1 MANKIE
7 LWDAYDKDMNMVD
20 GVKLVRGEPI
30 PDGLYHLVCDVAVR
44 HSDGSWLL
52 MRRHP
57 AKPFG
62 DRWEL
67 SAGGS
72 AISGETAHEAA
83 RRELSEETGIANA
96 EFTELGRIIH
106 HVGHSIYVEF
116 LAEIDYDKHSI
127 TVQDGETVG
136 FKWVSTEELV
146 SMPRKEL
153 ATVRIQ
159 TMIDELME

>member
-1 MANKIE
+1 MTE
-7 LWDAYDKDMNMVD
+7 LWDAYDKDMNKVD
-20 GVKLVRGEPI
+20 RAKLVRGEPI
-30 PDGLYHLVCDVAVR
+30 PDGLYHLVCDVAVS

-62 DRWEL
+62 DRWEF

-72 AISGETAHEAA
+72 ALSGETALEAA
-83 RRELSEETGIANA
+83 KRELFEETGIENA
-96 EFTELGRIIH
+96 ALSELGRIIH
-106 HVGHSIYVEF
+106 HSGHSIYVEF
-116 LAEIDYDKHSI
+116 IAETDCDKRSI

-146 SMPRKEL
+146 SLPQKEL

-159 TMIDELME
+159 PMIDELREY